1 MSAAPI
7 GDIMVTY
14 KITKLKIHVAILF
27 CEHKLPTQNDE
38 GKVRFD
44 VRDLILFSMR
54 FEGRALI
61 SKSVWE
67 WGENPNEI
75 CEESIVW
82 FKCEGYIQSDWFI
95 SRWVLIVNESLSL
108 RKCLLKVKQWNKDL

>member
-67 WGENPNEI
+67 
-75 CEESIVW
+75 
-82 FKCEGYIQSDWFI
+82 
-95 SRWVLIVNESLSL
+95 
-108 RKCLLKVKQWNKDL
+108 